1 MRFFTFASLL
11 TLASALPAALS
22 PVSEQGTDL
31 ATRGSEAVA
40 AAVIVDRQAGGNP
53 FDQTYSWP
61 ADSVYGGGLSVQFE
75 ATNLGGGKY
84 RFDFWNTGPLNGGDW
99 NFRVSNAGNT
109 LGEKM
114 VAPRGTASIE
124 VQQTGENFNIYISHV

>member
-1 MRFFTFASLL
+1 MRFFAFASLL
-11 TLASALPAALS
+11 ALASALPAALS
-22 PVSEQGTDL
+22 PVSEHATDL

-40 AAVIVDRQAGGNP
+40 PAVIVDRQAGGNP

-61 ADSVYGGGLSVQFE
+61 SDSVYGGGISVQFE

-109 LGEKM
+109 LGEKV